1 MKLVQINN
9 PPNRFRAAEVEWDEE
24 PPSAALEI
32 FEETAKSIITRNN
45 SPDVGF
51 EFSVNPYRG
60 CTHACTYCFARNY
73 HEFLGW
79 GAGTDFE
86 TKIVAKTNAPELLRK
101 ELMRPG
107 WKGDSLAFS
116 FTSDPYLPLEGSFEL
131 TRRCLEICLE
141 FRNPVS
147 IITKS
152 TLILRD
158 LEILLELHRLTNL
171 TVIFSLPT
179 IDLATSRAIEP
190 NTPTPSARLKAA
202 QKLTTAGI
210 TVGLAVAP
218 VIPSLTD
225 AEIPEILR
233 CGAAAGVKFAFMSL
247 LRLPGSVEDYFVA
260 KLEESLPTKKD
271 KILNRIREVRGG
283 KLYNSSFGER
293 MRGTGERW
301 DIITKLFELSCRR
314 YGINTQPIEFKTNT
328 FERPNRQMNLFD

>member
-1 MKLVQINN
+1 MKLVQIQN
-9 PPNRFRAAEVEWDEE
+9 PPNRFRAAEVEWDE
-24 PPSAALEI
+24 AAPVAAIEI

-86 TKIVAKTNAPELLRK
+86 TKIVAKINAPELLRK
-101 ELMRPG
+101 ELMRPA

-116 FTSDPYLPLEGSFEL
+116 FTSDPYLPLEGSFAL

-158 LEILLELHRLTNL
+158 LDVLLELDRQANL
-171 TVIFSLPT
+171 AVIFSLPAL
-179 IDLATSRAIEP
+179 DLETSRAIEP
-190 NTPTPSARLKAA
+190 NTPTPAARLKAIE
-202 QKLTTAGI
+202 KLTTAGI

-233 CGAAAGVKFAFMSL
+233 RGADAGVKFAFMSL

-260 KLEESLPTKKD
+260 KLAESLPSKKD

-283 KLYNSSFGER
+283 KLYNSNFGER

-301 DIITKLFELSCRR
+301 AVITKLFELSCRR
-314 YGINTQPIEFKTNT
+314 YGINSEPRNLQANT
-328 FERPNRQMNLFD
+328 FRRPQQQMNLFD

>member
-1 MKLVQINN
+1 MKFVQINN
-9 PPNRFRAAEVEWDEE
+9 PPNRFRATEVEWDEE
-24 PPSAALEI
+24 PPTTALEV
-32 FEETAKSIITRNN
+32 FEETAKSIVTRNN

-101 ELMRPG
+101 ELMSTN

-147 IITKS
+147 IVTKS

-158 LEILLELHRLTNL
+158 LGILLALHRQANL
-171 TVIFSLPT
+171 AVIFSLPT
-179 IDLATSRAIEP
+179 LDLATSRAIEP
-190 NTPTPSARLKAA
+190 HTPTPAARLKAIE
-202 QKLTTAGI
+202 KLTAAGI

-218 VIPSLTD
+218 VIPGLTD
-225 AEIPEILR
+225 AEIPKILG
-233 CGAAAGVKFAFMSL
+233 CGADAGVKFAFMSL
-247 LRLPGSVEDYFVA
+247 LRLPGSVKDYFVA
-260 KLEESLPTKKD
+260 RLEESLPSKKD

-283 KLYNSSFGER
+283 QLYNSNFGER

-301 DIITKLFELSCRR
+301 AVITKLFEMSCRR
-314 YGINTQPIEFKTNT
+314 YGINTEPINFKANT
-328 FERPNRQMNLFD
+328 FQRPGQQMNLFD

>member
-1 MKLVQINN
+1 MKLVQIKN
-9 PPNRFRAAEVEWDEE
+9 PPNRFRTTEVEWDEE
-24 PPSAALEI
+24 APLSALEI
-32 FEETAKSIITRNN
+32 FEETAKSIITRNQ

-86 TKIVAKTNAPELLRK
+86 TKIVAKINAPELLRK
-101 ELMRPG
+101 EFMLPG
-107 WKGDSLAFS
+107 WKGDALAFS
-116 FTSDPYLPLEGSFEL
+116 FTSDPYLPLEGSYTL
-131 TRRCLEICLE
+131 TRRCLEVCLE

-147 IITKS
+147 IVTKS

-158 LEILLELHRLTNL
+158 LDVLLELNHLANL
-171 TVIFSLPT
+171 VVIFSLPAL
-179 IDLATSRAIEP
+179 DLKISKAIEP
-190 NTPTPSARLKAA
+190 NTPTPAARLKAIE
-202 QKLTTAGI
+202 KLTAAGI

-225 AEIPEILR
+225 SEIPEVLR
-233 CGAAAGVKFAFMSL
+233 CGSEAGVRFAFMSM
-247 LRLPGSVEDYFVA
+247 LRLPGSVEDYFIA
-260 KLEESLPTKKD
+260 KLEERLPTKKD

-283 KLYNSSFGER
+283 KLYNSNFGER

-301 DIITKLFELSCRR
+301 AVITKLFELSCHR
-314 YGINTQPIEFKTNT
+314 YSINTQPIEFKANT
-328 FERPNRQMNLFD
+328 FQRPGQQMSLFD